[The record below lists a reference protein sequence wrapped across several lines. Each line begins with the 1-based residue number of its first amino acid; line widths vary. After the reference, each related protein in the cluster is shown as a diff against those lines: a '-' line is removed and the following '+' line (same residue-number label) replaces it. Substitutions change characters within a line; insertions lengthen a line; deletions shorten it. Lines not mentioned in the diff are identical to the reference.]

1 MKRLLCLLAVA
12 APLLAQQWP
21 VSDPRLGPA
30 LGGRQRPRVAAGAN
44 GFLAAWSDFRLS
56 HDVWGTRFDNG
67 GRALGPVHVA
77 ENADLVAL
85 ASDGDGYLAVVAPA
99 DCSGIDAIPIAAD
112 GTIGA
117 PAHVADILYC
127 PLEASAASNGS
138 TTLLVYSGHADE
150 RMRMVLFDRDGKRLR
165 GPLPLDARHLGAFAV
180 GSNGR
185 DYLVLTGGM
194 AIPIDANGNA
204 AAPRTTGANDYGAIA
219 LAPHGDGY
227 LFFDG
232 TLRTQVLA
240 ADGTPIGPARAIQAL
255 PTFSAHLAWTGSE
268 YVAAWT
274 TFSLP
279 FKTRMTIARLAADG
293 TFLSPRAEG
302 DSPPSGFDPID
313 VASARG
319 VTLAVRETT
328 DQQLHAATI
337 AAADVEAGVLP
348 AGEVISLS
356 AAPQMR
362 PRMAAI
368 PGGAAMAWI
377 ENGRVNLRLLDGSG
391 RPSGDVVT
399 AAFNGAA
406 AHQIVFDGTNLVVAA
421 LYQRDITVQRFTTSL
436 QPVDD
441 QPRLIALPTSAS
453 DIVLAAADGGV
464 SLLAWNDGAIEAAT
478 LRDGDPSPWHSIAFD
493 NDDNPPSAAWDGHT
507 FIVAYSRRP
516 PAALAAVRVDPKGA
530 PFVPLVIADIASP
543 AVRSAVAPA
552 PGGVFGAWSNFGIA
566 ARIFGARSDLAG
578 AAAPRLLSP
587 AGVVEGPFL
596 VDGNLA
602 AWTLAT
608 DNALQLQWRAL
619 SGEAIASLPPQ
630 PRLAALEPSLVS
642 IGSNVF
648 AAYEH
653 YDEADGGVPRIFIH
667 VLPPPRHR
675 IAGR

>member
-1 MKRLLCLLAVA
+1 MKRLLCLLAAA

-21 VSDPRLGPA
+21 LSDPHLGPA
-30 LGGRQRPRVAAGAN
+30 PGGRQRPRVAAGAN

-56 HDVWGTRFDNG
+56 HDVWGTRFDND
-67 GRALGPVHVA
+67 GRALGSVHVA
-77 ENADLVAL
+77 ENADLLAL
-85 ASDGDGYLAVVAPA
+85 ASDGDGYLAVVAPV

-112 GTIGA
+112 GTAGA
-117 PAHVADILYC
+117 PAHVADVLYC

-138 TTLLVYSGHADE
+138 TVLVVYSGHADE
-150 RMRMVLFDRDGKRLR
+150 RMRIVMFGRGGKRLR
-165 GPLPLDARHLGAFAV
+165 GPLPLDARHLGSFAA

-185 DYLVLTGGM
+185 DYLVLIGGT
-194 AIPIDANGNA
+194 AVPIDANGNA
-204 AAPRTTGANDYGAIA
+204 AAPRKTGANDFAAVA

-227 LFFDG
+227 LLLDG

-240 ADGTPIGPARAIQAL
+240 ADGTPAGPPHQLQML
-255 PTFSAHLAWTGSE
+255 PAFTAHLTWTGSE

-274 TFSLP
+274 TFSPP
-279 FKTRMTIARLAADG
+279 FTNRMTIARIAADG
-293 TFLSPRAEG
+293 TFLSSRAEG

-319 VTLAVRETT
+319 VTLAVRETI
-328 DQQLHAATI
+328 DQQMHAATI
-337 AAADVEAGVLP
+337 APADVDAGVIP

-356 AAPQMR
+356 AAPQLR
-362 PRMAAI
+362 PRMAAV

-377 ENGRVNLRLLDGSG
+377 ENGRVNLRLLDADGH
-391 RPSGDVVT
+391 PSGDVVT
-399 AAFNGAA
+399 AALGGAA
-406 AHQIVFDGTNLVVAA
+406 AHQIAFDGTNLVVAA
-421 LYQRDITVQRFTTSL
+421 LYQRGITAQRFTTSL
-436 QPVDD
+436 QPVDA
-441 QPRLIALPTSAS
+441 QPLPIALPTSAS
-453 DIVLAAADGGV
+453 DFALAAADDGV
-464 SLLAWNDGAIEAAT
+464 SLLAWNDGEIEVVE
-478 LRDGDPSPWHSIAFD
+478 LRDGGPSPRHSIAFD

-507 FIVAYSRRP
+507 FVVAYSRRP

-566 ARIFGARSDLAG
+566 ARIFGTRSDLAG

-596 VDGNLA
+596 VDGSFA

-608 DNALQLQWRAL
+608 GDGLQLQWRAL
-619 SGEAIASLPPQ
+619 NGEAIASLPPQ
-630 PRLAALEPSLVS
+630 PRLGALEPSLVS